1 MKTKIM
7 ITNNANTM
15 RVSFLV
21 ILASLMCMTTMSA
34 QNTQSH
40 QPMTY
45 STTGA
50 LIEVGD
56 SVMISRDTTHYQTKE
71 HIIHWAF
78 NKVHIIR
85 QVNSKYH
92 PNSVLLKGI
101 YSWISADAAI
111 PLNRNKQYP
120 YDPNAA
126 HHSENGAAEADHT
139 MENAVA
145 EGTAAD
151 TVVSGAE
158 LDSDDS
164 NKGKNKKGRSKKD
177 RNTKKNNKASKK
189 AKGKNSASKAE
200 TTSMSSTAEAAEI
213 ANYETPNSG
222 TSASSN
228 TESVGA
234 ATVGTVGYG
243 TLGSVGTVETS
254 ESTTTTTITDRSNP
268 AGDSQMAKT
277 AGDSQMTEIDVV
289 SQFANDAL
297 VSDMANVAGSM
308 GAGSM
313 AGGAGDAWN
322 DSAMLARRD
331 SLADIVYKRVMDE
344 LAKQKEID
352 SLMNNVD
359 RFSIGLRGGFA
370 STMADPT
377 PTMPLGYDLR
387 FDLQYAHYWMNNPKK
402 HMIGLMTG
410 LSLGYM
416 YTNRDIV
423 WDEEFTRNT
432 SDGDVHYHVTA
443 DNIRETNKQLQ
454 LEMPLMFSMVST
466 NGFYLNLGPRVLL
479 PIRTPFEQV
488 ITNGHIVATD
498 LETTDVM
505 TDNVVYGYLNE
516 DQIKISGMTK
526 QKFDITVLV
535 GMELGYEFRFAS
547 GNSVGLGVY
556 ANYGVYSTY
565 SNRPLGTIIDVTAP
579 NYDKIGSVDVYSM
592 TDAYTRK
599 MGHLD
604 AGIKLSFNFDSRK

>member
-1 MKTKIM
+1 
-7 ITNNANTM
+7 M

-34 QNTQSH
+34 QHTQSH

-120 YDPNAA
+120 YDPNTA
-126 HHSENGAAEADHT
+126 HHSDEGNDAAEMHNAA
-139 MENAVA
+139 ENVA
-145 EGTAAD
+145 SEAATTD
-151 TVVSGAE
+151 LAQSKIVA
-158 LDSDDS
+158 DSDDTD
-164 NKGKNKKGRSKKD
+164 KAKKRKGRSKKN
-177 RNTKKNNKASKK
+177 RSTKKNSRASKK
-189 AKGKNSASKAE
+189 AKDKNSAA
-200 TTSMSSTAEAAEI
+200 AEA
-213 ANYETPNSG
+213 T
-222 TSASSN
+222 ASSDEN
-228 TESVGA
+228 AMT
-234 ATVGTVGYG
+234 TGYG
-243 TLGSVGTVETS
+243 TLESV
-254 ESTTTTTITDRSNP
+254 NP
-268 AGDSQMAKT
+268 AESSDMEATASASNRGDDNVVSQMAN
-277 AGDSQMTEIDVV
+277 DVI
-289 SQFANDAL
+289 AA
-297 VSDMANVAGSM
+297 DMANV
-308 GAGSM
+308 
-313 AGGAGDAWN
+313 AGDAWN

-331 SLADIVYKRVMDE
+331 SIADIVYKRVMEE
-344 LAKQKEID
+344 LAKQQKLD

-402 HMIGLMTG
+402 HMLGLMTG

-423 WDEEFTRNT
+423 WDEEFTRST

-454 LEMPLMFSMVST
+454 LEMPLMFSMVTT
-466 NGFYLNLGPRVLL
+466 NGFYLNVGPRVLL

-505 TDNVVYGYLNE
+505 TDNVIYGYLNE

>member
-1 MKTKIM
+1 
-7 ITNNANTM
+7 M

-34 QNTQSH
+34 QHTQSH

-120 YDPNAA
+120 YDPNTA
-126 HHSENGAAEADHT
+126 HHSDEGNDAAEMHNAA
-139 MENAVA
+139 ENVA
-145 EGTAAD
+145 SEAATTD
-151 TVVSGAE
+151 LAQSNVVA
-158 LDSDDS
+158 DSDDTD
-164 NKGKNKKGRSKKD
+164 KAKKRKGRSKKN
-177 RNTKKNNKASKK
+177 RSTKKNSKASKK
-189 AKGKNSASKAE
+189 AKDKNSAA
-200 TTSMSSTAEAAEI
+200 AEATASSDEN
-213 ANYETPNSG
+213 AMSG
-222 TSASSN
+222 TATSTSSSASS
-228 TESVGA
+228 TEGIGD
-234 ATVGTVGYG
+234 ATSSTTGYG
-243 TLGSVGTVETS
+243 TLESV
-254 ESTTTTTITDRSNP
+254 NP
-268 AGDSQMAKT
+268 AESSDMEATASASNRGDDNVVSQMAN
-277 AGDSQMTEIDVV
+277 DVI
-289 SQFANDAL
+289 AA
-297 VSDMANVAGSM
+297 DMANVAGSM

-313 AGGAGDAWN
+313 AGDAWN

-331 SLADIVYKRVMDE
+331 SLADIVYKRVMEE
-344 LAKQKEID
+344 LAKQQKID

-402 HMIGLMTG
+402 HMLGLMTG

-416 YTNRDIV
+416 CTNRDIV

-454 LEMPLMFSMVST
+454 LEMPLMFSMVTT
-466 NGFYLNLGPRVLL
+466 NGFYLNVGPRVLL

-505 TDNVVYGYLNE
+505 TDNVIYGYLNE

-535 GMELGYEFRFAS
+535 GVELGYEFRFAS

>member
-1 MKTKIM
+1 
-7 ITNNANTM
+7 M

-34 QNTQSH
+34 QNTPSH

-243 TLGSVGTVETS
+243 TLESVGTVETS

-443 DNIRETNKQLQ
+443 DNVRETNKQLQ
-454 LEMPLMFSMVST
+454 LEMPLMFSMVTT
-466 NGFYLNLGPRVLL
+466 NGFYLNVGPRVLL

-516 DQIKISGMTK
+516 DQMKISGMTK